1 MSQLNITKNTEPLVI
16 TSKETDLEVNAEKV
30 EYN

>member
-1 MSQLNITKNTEPLVI
+1 MSQLNITNNTEPLVI
-16 TSKETDLEVNAEKV
+16 TSKDTDLEVNAQKV